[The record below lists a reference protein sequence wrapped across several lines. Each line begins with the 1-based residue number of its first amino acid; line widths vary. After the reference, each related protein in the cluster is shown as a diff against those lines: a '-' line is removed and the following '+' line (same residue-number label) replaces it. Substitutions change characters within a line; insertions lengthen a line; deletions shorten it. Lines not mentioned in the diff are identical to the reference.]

1 MLFGCIE
8 SPYADVSKLVLK
20 CSYSN
25 GTFDQ
30 WIHQEHDFCVKHIA
44 TFLWLL
50 LQFYVLFKEHQC
62 RVAIWCETKMTR
74 IMYEIQ
80 L

>member
-8 SPYADVSKLVLK
+8 SPYADVSKLFLK

-25 GTFDQ
+25 GTF
-30 WIHQEHDFCVKHIA
+30 ISEFIKI
-44 TFLWLL
+44 T
-50 LQFYVLFKEHQC
+50 
-62 RVAIWCETKMTR
+62 TR
-74 IMYEIQ
+74 